1 MDVHWRMSN
10 PQFEVWNDTVGGAW
24 SANADHYDAMLEPF
38 GDAAIRALAV
48 GPHERVLDVGCGTG
62 ATTVRLAGAAA
73 SVVGVDLSAPMLAI
87 ARQRAAAASATNVEF
102 VQSDLEA
109 APPDATFDI
118 AFSRF
123 GVMFFGDPVRAFTHV
138 RAVLVDG
145 GRLGF
150 VCFQAPLANPFIVV
164 PVMAAAAHL
173 PVGAPPGPG
182 EPSPF
187 SFADPDRVTSVLAAA
202 GFSSI
207 SIEPGPASVTLGP
220 ADEIDQVARRVLEQ
234 NPTVAAGLA
243 MVTPDVQAAAVAAT
257 ASALSEHIADGNIT
271 LAAGTWV
278 VTATAA

>member
-1 MDVHWRMSN
+1 MSN
-10 PQFEVWNDTVGGAW
+10 PQIEVWNDTVGSAW
-24 SANADHYDAMLEPF
+24 STNADHYDAMLEPF
-38 GDAAIRALAV
+38 GEAV
-48 GPHERVLDVGCGTG
+48 IGSLGVGAHERVLDVGCGTG

-73 SVVGVDLSAPMLAI
+73 SVVGADLSAPMLAI
-87 ARQRAAAASATNVEF
+87 ARRRAAVASAANVEF

-109 APPDATFDI
+109 APVDSTFDV

-123 GVMFFGDPVRAFTHV
+123 GVMFFGDPVRAFTNI
-138 RAVLVDG
+138 RTAMVDG

-150 VCFQAPLANPFIVV
+150 VCFQAPPANPFILV

-173 PVGAPPGPG
+173 PIGAPPGPG

-187 SFADPDRVTSVLAAA
+187 SFADPDRVTSILTAA

-207 SIEPGPASVTLGP
+207 SIEPGPTSVTLGS
-220 ADEIDQVARRVLEQ
+220 ADDIEQVARRVLDQ

-243 MVTPDVQAAAVAAT
+243 MVTSDVQAAAVAST
-257 ASALSEHIADGNIT
+257 VTALSDHVTDGDIT

-278 VTATAA
+278 VTATAG